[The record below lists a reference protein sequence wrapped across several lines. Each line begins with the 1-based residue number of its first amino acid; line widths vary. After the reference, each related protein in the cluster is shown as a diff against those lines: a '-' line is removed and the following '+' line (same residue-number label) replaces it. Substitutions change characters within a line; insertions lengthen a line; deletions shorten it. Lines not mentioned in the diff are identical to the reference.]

1 MKAMAI
7 DTFGSPAELRLVEMA
22 KPQVKSGHVLIE
34 VKATSVNP
42 VDCRIRRGDAM
53 GMAPSLP
60 AVLQGDVAGVIVEIG
75 AGVKDFQIG
84 DEVYALAG
92 GTKNCAGGALSEYM
106 LADSRF
112 LAMKPKT
119 LTMKESAALPLV
131 SLTAWQGL
139 VERTEVKESQKVLIH
154 GAAGGVGHI
163 AVQIAKWLGAEVY
176 GTVSGEKKANY
187 VKSLGATVID
197 YQTEKVSDY
206 VERYTNRKGFDV
218 VFDTVGGENLEK
230 SFQATAPLGQ
240 IIAISTW
247 GKYDLSLLNAKG
259 LNLRVVF
266 CMYPLVSGQNR
277 EHYGEILT
285 KVRELVDNG
294 VIVPL
299 LDSHDFSI
307 SDAAKA
313 HELLESGQHFGKIVL
328 ENK

>member
-7 DTFGSPAELRLVEMA
+7 DTFGSPSELRLVEMA

-42 VDCRIRRGDAM
+42 VDCQIRSGDTM

-60 AVLQGDVAGVIVEIG
+60 AVLQGDVAGVITEIG
-75 AGVKDFQIG
+75 KEVEGFQVG
-84 DEVYALAG
+84 DEIYALAG
-92 GTKNCAGGALSEYM
+92 GTRNCAGGALSEYM
-106 LADSRF
+106 LADARL
-112 LAMKPKT
+112 LALKPKT
-119 LTMKESAALPLV
+119 VTMKESAALPLV

-139 VERTEVKESQKVLIH
+139 IERAEVKAGQKVLIH

-163 AVQIAKWLGAEVY
+163 AVQIAKWLGADVY
-176 GTVSGEKKANY
+176 GTVAGEKKADY

-197 YQTEKVSDY
+197 YQTEKVSEY
-206 VERYTNRKGFDV
+206 VERYTNGKGFDV

-230 SFQATAPLGQ
+230 SFQATVPLGQ
-240 IIAISTW
+240 IVAISTW
-247 GKYDLSLLNAKG
+247 GKYDLSFLNGKG
-259 LNLRVVF
+259 LNLRVVS
-266 CMYPLVSGQNR
+266 CMYPLVSKQNR

-285 KVRELVDNG
+285 KIKELVDRG
-294 VIVPL
+294 IIMPL
-299 LDSHDFSI
+299 LDSHDFCI

-313 HELLESGQHFGKIVL
+313 HELLESGQNFGKIVL

>member
-22 KPQVKSGHVLIE
+22 KPQIKSGHVLIE
-34 VKATSVNP
+34 VRATSVNP

-53 GMAPSLP
+53 GMAPGLP
-60 AVLQGDVAGVIVEIG
+60 AVLQGDVAGVIVEVG
-75 AGVKDFQIG
+75 EEVTDFKIG
-84 DEVYALAG
+84 DEVYGLAG

-106 LADSRF
+106 LADARF
-112 LAMKPKT
+112 LAMKPKN
-119 LTMKESAALPLV
+119 LTMKEAAALPLV

-139 VERTEVKESQKVLIH
+139 VERAEVKAGQKVLIH

-163 AVQIAKWLGAEVY
+163 AVQIAKWLGADVY
-176 GTVSGEKKANY
+176 GTASGEEKIDY

-197 YQTEKVSDY
+197 YKKEKVSDY
-206 VERYTNRKGFDV
+206 LEKYTNGNGFDV

-230 SFQATAPLGQ
+230 SFKATVPLGQ

-266 CMYPLVSGQNR
+266 CMYPLVSGKNR
-277 EHYGEILT
+277 EHYGEILA
-285 KVRELVDNG
+285 KIRELVDNG
-294 VIVPL
+294 MIIPL
-299 LDSHDFSI
+299 LDSHDFRI